1 LPSEDARPTPAQV
14 VLEHCLGRPPTLGA
28 GRLVCIDGPAGSGK
42 TTLADAVAVASR
54 HLVPSVRVLHM
65 DDLYEGWAG
74 LGDVATRV
82 RDGIVAPLVRGLP
95 GRYRRWDW
103 LSSVWAEE
111 HLVDPSSVLVI
122 EGVGAGAPEYAEAI
136 GTLVWVE
143 APPEQR
149 LARGLERDG
158 VAMRSHWEDW
168 MTAEAAY
175 LARRQTRERA
185 DVLVDG
191 TGVLPARLVG

>member
-1 LPSEDARPTPAQV
+1 MPSENAPPSPARL
-14 VLEHCLGRPPTLGA
+14 VLDHCLGRPPTLGA

-42 TTLADAVAVASR
+42 TTLADEIAVASR

-74 LGDVATRV
+74 LGDVALRV

-103 LSSVWAEE
+103 LASSWAEE
-111 HLVDPSSVLVI
+111 HLVDPCSVLVI
-122 EGVGAGAPEYAEAI
+122 EGVGAGATEYADAI

-143 APPEQR
+143 APHEER
-149 LARGLERDG
+149 MARGLERDG
-158 VAMRSHWEDW
+158 LAMRSHWESW
-168 MTAEAAY
+168 MVSESAHFT
-175 LARRQTRERA
+175 RQQTRARA
-185 DVLVDG
+185 DVVVDG